1 MATTQKEQLRAFG
14 RRGQEGSLRR
24 CRGGVTLGGA
34 ILAPGEGFNP
44 GGPQMFPRF
53 RMAALLC
60 LIIISLSASWPA
72 RADEE
77 PSFRGKT
84 VTEWLEVL
92 AKDSDAGLRKKA
104 VIALERIGPVKSS
117 RVLPAVT
124 GAMSDEKQDPMVREA
139 AAAALGRIYDA
150 NKPMIQEG
158 NLKFDAA
165 LQALAASLT
174 GDKAPGVR
182 EAAAGSLAQLGGDAR
197 GTVEWLTKALKDDHQ
212 EVRAAA
218 AEALRRVATEKE
230 AVKDVVAATPALQEL
245 LEDKDNTPP
254 VRANA
259 ALALGQIGSP
269 GASAAVPALAAA
281 VAEAKA
287 PTAVRKAAATALGR
301 FGKDG
306 AAGSSELAAALK
318 DKEAPIELR
327 RAAVEALDQFGV
339 DAKPALAELKAA
351 VEDKDVFLRV
361 TAMHALGRLGP
372 DLGEDAK
379 GVVDLLAPRLT
390 DGVVEVR
397 LAAIQACGA
406 LGPDALGEDLRKVIG
421 KLEFSA
427 GDALPDVRAAAT
439 GALAKLKK

>member
-1 MATTQKEQLRAFG
+1 MAKL
-14 RRGQEGSLRR
+14 
-24 CRGGVTLGGA
+24 
-34 ILAPGEGFNP
+34 
-44 GGPQMFPRF
+44 
-53 RMAALLC
+53 LLC
-60 LIIISLSASWPA
+60 LLVLVLSTVAPA

-84 VTEWLEVL
+84 VTEWLDVL
-92 AKDSDAGLRKKA
+92 AKDPDARLRKGA

-124 GAMSDEKQDPMVREA
+124 GAMSDEKQEPMVREA
-139 AAAALGRIYDA
+139 AAAALGRIYEA
-150 NKPMIQEG
+150 NKTMIQEG

-174 GDKAPGVR
+174 GDKAAGVR
-182 EAAAGSLAQLGGDAR
+182 EAAAVSLAQLAGDAR
-197 GTVEWLTKALKDDHQ
+197 GTVEWLTKALKDEQQ

-230 AVKDVVAATPALQEL
+230 GVKDAIAAAPALQEL
-245 LEDKDNTPP
+245 LENKDNMPR

-259 ALALGQIGSP
+259 AMALGQIGSP
-269 GASAAVPALAAA
+269 GASAAVPALAAV
-281 VAEAKA
+281 VAEGKA
-287 PTAVRKAAATALGR
+287 PLEVRKAAAQALGR

-306 AAGSSELAAALK
+306 AAGSGELAAALK
-318 DKEAPIELR
+318 DKDADVELR

-339 DAKPALAELKAA
+339 DAKAALAELKAA
-351 VEDKDVFLRV
+351 VEDKDVFVRV

-372 DLGEDAK
+372 VLGDDAK
-379 GVVDLLAPRLT
+379 GVVDLLLPRLT

-397 LAAIQACGA
+397 LAAIQASGA
-406 LGPDALGEDLRKVIG
+406 LGPDALGDDLRKVIG

-427 GDALPDVRAAAT
+427 DDALADVRTAAT
-439 GALAKLKK
+439 AALARLKK